1 METVPVELKKIQLLL
16 LCIMVVY
23 AVITFHTTHFAL
35 KAKKVLKKECKAVEM
50 IPVPREFSSN
60 CGFCC
65 KTTWDDRQEIEKILR
80 DNHVEIEQIH
90 RWERDENTG
99 KKKLFNFV

>member
-1 METVPVELKKIQLLL
+1 MA
-16 LCIMVVY
+16 VY

-35 KAKKVLKKECKAVEM
+35 KAKRVLDKTGKKPEM

-65 KTTWDDRQEIEKILR
+65 KVPWTEKDEIEKILI
-80 DNHVEIEQIH
+80 DNRVEIDRIY
-90 RWERDENTG
+90 RWERDDDAE
-99 KKKLFNFV
+99 KKKFRFV